1 MGRIL
6 LEAFRRDLSTRP
18 ENPSSA
24 MTVGHTP
31 SPSRGAFRPG
41 FANRFAQKEGAGN
54 AGCLLH
60 PRSHAFAE
68 VRMQTQK
75 LMGYDWKIDPPLD
88 LPFER
93 TYQRDGKDV
102 EARRAGSMVKLFAR
116 HEIEI
121 LSSRDR
127 AVTER
132 LLLAT
137 GRFHDVVA
145 NEIE

>member
-1 MGRIL
+1 
-6 LEAFRRDLSTRP
+6 
-18 ENPSSA
+18 
-24 MTVGHTP
+24 
-31 SPSRGAFRPG
+31 
-41 FANRFAQKEGAGN
+41 
-54 AGCLLH
+54 LLH

>member
-1 MGRIL
+1 MTGARYP
-6 LEAFRRDLSTRP
+6 RP
-18 ENPSSA
+18 RALAEL
-24 MTVGHTP
+24 
-31 SPSRGAFRPG
+31 RLK
-41 FANRFAQKEGAGN
+41 AQELTGYAK
-54 AGCLLH
+54 
-60 PRSHAFAE
+60 
-68 VRMQTQK
+68 K
-75 LMGYDWKIDPPLD
+75 LDPPLD